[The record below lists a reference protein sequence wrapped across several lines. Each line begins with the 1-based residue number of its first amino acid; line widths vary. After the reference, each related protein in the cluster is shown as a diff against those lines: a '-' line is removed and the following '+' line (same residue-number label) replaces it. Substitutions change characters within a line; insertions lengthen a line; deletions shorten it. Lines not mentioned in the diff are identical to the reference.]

1 MSKFTYSENGQ
12 FEYNPHGWN
21 PYPYFLPREE
31 GVYRVLHSDV
41 HGDVYED
48 VLYYNPRYE
57 SFLCQVEP
65 DVNILAFKKSEYDG
79 IDLKKFKKLFEG

>member
-1 MSKFTYSENGQ
+1 M
-12 FEYNPHGWN
+12 
-21 PYPYFLPREE
+21 
-31 GVYRVLHSDV
+31 LHSDV
-41 HGDVYED
+41 HGDVCED

-65 DVNILAFKKSEYDG
+65 DVNILAFKKSAYDG